1 MAIITASGVNI
12 NWGTDEDDYIVC
24 EGGDITIF
32 SFSPSDDYESYVT
45 SDSILPSGNDT
56 VIGGEGNDLILCGK
70 GNDSIFGGGSHEY
83 IIPGAGNNTIDG
95 GEGIDFLVYKHDK
108 RNISVTPSISGSYYV
123 YFNGIRG
130 DLVSNIE
137 EIHFGSGNDK
147 FNGNSADNVI
157 SSLNGGSDTIIGE
170 AGNDSYSFDGNGKFN
185 FNGGSGSDALLI
197 DSAGQYILDLK
208 SAKLIKDGNQL
219 GSFKGVET
227 FLFRMEHTSTI
238 IKNDSLSG
246 VNFFFTLEGDDIYYA
261 GSGVNYF
268 DASWYTGAEDT
279 DTLSFNHSSRSLAI
293 DLAVDNSTYEMI
305 SWGNTEQYF
314 RGVERI
320 VGSKGNDSITISVAG
335 YSVDGDKGIDTIRG
349 GLFSDT
355 INGGL
360 GRDSLSGGS
369 GADVFIFNTVL
380 GPKNIDTI
388 EDFSTDDV
396 IKLDSEIFT
405 KLSTLSWQINNFRV
419 GGQAIDLD
427 DYIIYDNAS
436 GKLYYD
442 IDASGAGAMQQF
454 AQLTGNPTLSFN
466 NINVI

>member
-1 MAIITASGVNI
+1 MAYITASDAV

-24 EGGDITIF
+24 EVGEISIYTFSITY
-32 SFSPSDDYESYVT
+32 DYTPYIT

-56 VIGGEGNDLILCGK
+56 VIGGEGQNSIVCGK
-70 GNDSIFGGGSHEY
+70 GNDSIFGGGSADY

-95 GEGIDFLVYKHDK
+95 GEGSDFLVYRYDT
-108 RNISVTPSISGSYYV
+108 RNISVTPSISGSYNV
-123 YFNGIRG
+123 YFNGIKG
-130 DLVSNIE
+130 DFVSNIE
-137 EIHFGSGNDK
+137 EIYFGSGNDK
-147 FNGNSADNVI
+147 FKGNSANNI
-157 SSLNGGSDTIIGE
+157 ITSLNGGSDTIIGE
-170 AGNDSYSFDGNGKFN
+170 AGNDSYSFDGNGTFN

-197 DSAGQYILDLK
+197 DAAGQYILDLK

-219 GSFKGVET
+219 GSFMGVEI
-227 FLFRMEHTSTI
+227 FFFRMEHTSTI

-246 VNFFFTLEGDDIYYA
+246 VNFFYTLEGDDIYYA

-268 DASWYTGAEDT
+268 DASYYTGAKDT
-279 DTLSFNHSSRSLAI
+279 DTLSFSHSSRSLSI
-293 DLAVDNSTYEMI
+293 DLTVDNSIYAMI
-305 SWGNTEQYF
+305 SWGNTEQHF

-320 VGSKGNDSITISVAG
+320 VGSKGNDSITISVEG
-335 YSVDGDKGIDTIRG
+335 YSIDGDKGTDTIRG

-369 GADVFIFNTVL
+369 GADLFIFNTVL

-442 IDASGAGAMQQF
+442 SDASGAGAMQQF